1 MSILKV
7 FVVLERKHKTVERSK
22 TLFMN
27 QDISRDNRDEMRD
40 IIVKSA
46 TQVFTRFGFK
56 KTSMD
61 DIARSIRMG
70 KSSIYYYFKS
80 KEEIFQAVVDS
91 EADLLRIKVN
101 KILEGSDDSMSK
113 LRAYVKLRM
122 DLIKQLSN
130 YMEILKNDDLMNLAL
145 TEKIRKKYDDE
156 EVTII
161 RRILEEGNDKGVF
174 KVKDLNLSSLAIVT
188 AMKGL
193 EVPLVTSS
201 MGVESLNMI
210 IDDMLDILFF
220 GIVKR

>member
-1 MSILKV
+1 MVELSKRSVMSQDM
-7 FVVLERKHKTVERSK
+7 SK
-22 TLFMN
+22 
-27 QDISRDNRDEMRD
+27 DNRDEMRD
-40 IIVKSA
+40 SIVKAA

-91 EADLLRIKVN
+91 EADMLRIKVN

-161 RRILEEGNDKGVF
+161 RRILEEGNDKGLF

-193 EVPLVTSS
+193 EVPLVTAS
-201 MGVESLNMI
+201 MGIESLNMI

>member
-1 MSILKV
+1 MSQDM
-7 FVVLERKHKTVERSK
+7 SK
-22 TLFMN
+22 
-27 QDISRDNRDEMRD
+27 DNRDEMRD
-40 IIVKSA
+40 SIVKAA

-91 EADLLRIKVN
+91 EADMLRIKVN

-161 RRILEEGNDKGVF
+161 RRILEEGNDKGLF

-193 EVPLVTSS
+193 EVPLVTAS
-201 MGVESLNMI
+201 MGIESLNMI

>member
-1 MSILKV
+1 M

>member
-1 MSILKV
+1 MPILKV

>member
-1 MSILKV
+1 LPILKV

>member
-1 MSILKV
+1 
-7 FVVLERKHKTVERSK
+7 
-22 TLFMN
+22 MN

>member
-1 MSILKV
+1 MS
-7 FVVLERKHKTVERSK
+7 
-22 TLFMN
+22 
-27 QDISRDNRDEMRD
+27 QDISKDNRDEMRD
-40 IIVKSA
+40 SIVKAA

-80 KEEIFQAVVDS
+80 KEEIFQAVVDK

-101 KILEGSDDSMSK
+101 KIIDGSDDSMSK

-161 RRILEEGNDKGVF
+161 RRILEEGNDSGLF

-193 EVPLVTSS
+193 EVPLVTAS
-201 MGVESLNMI
+201 MGIESLNMI

>member
-1 MSILKV
+1 MCVI
-7 FVVLERKHKTVERSK
+7 LERKSKIVELSK
-22 TLFMN
+22 RRVMS
-27 QDISRDNRDEMRD
+27 QDMSKDNRDEMRD
-40 IIVKSA
+40 SIVKAA

-91 EADLLRIKVN
+91 EADMLRIKVN

-161 RRILEEGNDKGVF
+161 RRILEEGNDKGLF

-193 EVPLVTSS
+193 EVPLVTAS
-201 MGVESLNMI
+201 MGIESLNMI